1 MNAILARITARKTLT
16 TLAAAAT
23 LGLGIAAT
31 ATPAAAWYPHHH
43 HGYGWGG
50 PAAAGVIGG
59 LALGAMA
66 ASASQPAYGGCWIER
81 RPVYSERGR
90 FLGQRRIR
98 VCE

>member
-1 MNAILARITARKTLT
+1 MNAIVARKTLT
-16 TLAAAAT
+16 AIAGAAT

-43 HGYGWGG
+43 HGYGWGA
-50 PAAAGVIGG
+50 PVAAGVVGA

-66 ASASQPAYGGCWIER
+66 SNTQPGYSEDCWMER
-81 RPVYSERGR
+81 RPVYSPGGR
-90 FLGQRRIR
+90 FLGNRRIR